1 MSQQGPMFT
10 GHFVEVPPPKVAP
23 VFPGSAE
30 AGVLTCLRV
39 RQREGGQWRCA
50 QCKRMQPDGSTL
62 VEVPDSVRL
71 GDASW
76 SVEEFAR
83 TGAYNGSGSG
93 WCVPCARKLGKPKVL
108 DTRLLVLPAPAYSNR
123 SKLPPEFACHPSAW
137 VRFWSWFLG
146 L

>member
-1 MSQQGPMFT
+1 MSEQGSMFT
-10 GHFVEVPPPKVAP
+10 GHFVEVPPPKEAP

-39 RQREGGQWRCA
+39 RLREDGQWRCA
-50 QCKRMQPDGSTL
+50 QCRAMQPTGSTL

-71 GDASW
+71 GDPSW

-93 WCVPCARKLGKPKVL
+93 WCVRCARKLGKPKVL
-108 DTRLLVLPAPAYSNR
+108 DTRTLVLPPPAYTNR
-123 SKLPPEFACHPSAW
+123 RSLPRETGYHPSAW
-137 VRFWSWFLG
+137 RRFWSWFLG